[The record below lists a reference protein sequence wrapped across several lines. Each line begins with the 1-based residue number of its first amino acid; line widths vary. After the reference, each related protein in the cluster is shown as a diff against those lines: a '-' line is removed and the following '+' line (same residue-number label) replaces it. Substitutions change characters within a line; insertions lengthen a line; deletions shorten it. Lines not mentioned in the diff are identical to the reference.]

1 MFSGAG
7 SAERSSN
14 GGLSCS
20 PLEPWDGGGGCYHKD
35 SGDKQRIRRGRDSE
49 QASLHELCNK
59 NCTSGIGELGL
70 SPRICHSSVFHLS

>member
-7 SAERSSN
+7 SAERSSD

-20 PLEPWDGGGGCYHKD
+20 PLEPWDGGGGYYHKD

-49 QASLHELCNK
+49 QASLHA
-59 NCTSGIGELGL
+59 
-70 SPRICHSSVFHLS
+70 SSVIRIVLLVSEN